1 MQARPPLS
9 IVIPAYNEEARILKS
24 LEAAEAYLVK
34 AGDAVEIL
42 VVDDGSMDGT
52 AGMVERFA
60 RERPRGGPVS
70 VRLLRNGR
78 NRGKGYSIKH
88 GVLTARGD
96 LVLISDADFSTPI
109 EELPLL
115 RRAVENEGYGIAIGS
130 RGLAQSRVEIHQA
143 AWREM
148 MGRGFNAL
156 VRLLT
161 GLPFRDTQCGF
172 KLARLAEV
180 LPLFRAARVE
190 RFAWD
195 VEFLYL
201 ARKVGVR
208 VSEVPV
214 LWRNAAGTKV
224 NALLDPLDMLKD
236 IVRVVARDRL
246 GRYGRLGRP
255 PAGMDA
261 RT

>member
-1 MQARPPLS
+1 MQARPRLS
-9 IVIPAYNEEARILKS
+9 IVVPAYNEEARILGS
-24 LEAAEAYLVK
+24 LEAAEAYLLK
-34 AGDAVEIL
+34 TGDVVEIL
-42 VVDDGSMDGT
+42 VVDDGSGDGT
-52 AGMVERFA
+52 AARVERFA
-60 RERPRGGPVS
+60 GGRPQGGAIS
-70 VRLLRNGR
+70 IRLLRNGR

-88 GVLTARGD
+88 GVLMSAGD
-96 LVLISDADFSTPI
+96 LVLLSDADFSTPI
-109 EELPLL
+109 DELKRL
-115 RRAVENEGYGIAIGS
+115 RQAVEDEGFDIAIGS
-130 RGLAQSRVEIHQA
+130 RGLRESRIEIHQA

-172 KLARLAEV
+172 KLARRQAV

-195 VEFLYL
+195 VEILYL
-201 ARKVGVR
+201 ARKAGLRVR
-208 VSEVPV
+208 EVPV

-224 NALLDPLDMLKD
+224 NALIDPFDMLKD
-236 IVRVVARDRL
+236 IARVLVRDRL
-246 GRYGRLGRP
+246 GRYGRLGARP
-255 PAGMDA
+255 EGGDA